1 MVILRKLAFRV
12 QSNLGTHPGK
22 IKNAASLLE
31 TTFESFNFHSDMWAC
46 NELHAQPRLRSA
58 QASLRSS
65 QIARVLVRLDHVT
78 CIIVNANHGTIRSAS
93 PACPAL
99 NYSLIY

>member
-31 TTFESFNFHSDMWAC
+31 TTFESFNFHSDMWVRD
-46 NELHAQPRLRSA
+46 EFHAQPRLRRA
-58 QASLRSS
+58 QASLRFFEL
-65 QIARVLVRLDHVT
+65 AVVLVRLDHVSSV
-78 CIIVNANHGTIRSAS
+78 IVNADHGTM
-93 PACPAL
+93 PAAEDGIGSGTGGTP
-99 NYSLIY
+99 